1 MGRLLIKP
9 DGPVTSFF
17 KAAGATLL
25 AVGVPVVLRSIFFI
39 EGQSKLESFGVS
51 LLISVTLSVIAGVVW
66 ALRSVA
72 LRWAYDKVTGN

>member
-25 AVGVPVVLRSIFFI
+25 AVGVPATLRSILFI
-39 EGQSKLESFGVS
+39 ESQSRLESFRVS
-51 LLISVTLSVIAGVVW
+51 LLIAMTFSAIAGIVW

-72 LRWAYDKVTGN
+72 LRWAYDKVTGS